1 MKIFG
6 SSAPRASWLWSH
18 EIPAAWDILPRIE
31 NPVTGRLVSTAE
43 RHAQALTAARR
54 AEEMLE
60 RLSAARGSL
69 LSR

>member
-1 MKIFG
+1 MALLTLAAF
-6 SSAPRASWLWSH
+6 SAISGVL
-18 EIPAAWDILPRIE
+18 ILLAFKATSNR
-31 NPVTGRLVSTAE
+31 R
-43 RHAQALTAARR
+43 ALTAARR